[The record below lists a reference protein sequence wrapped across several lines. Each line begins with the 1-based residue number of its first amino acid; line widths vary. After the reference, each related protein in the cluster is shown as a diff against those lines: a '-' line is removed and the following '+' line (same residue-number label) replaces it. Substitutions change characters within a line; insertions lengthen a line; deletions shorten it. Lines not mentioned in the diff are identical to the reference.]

1 MKNYI
6 FDYTSF
12 VNETFRSDLKPRI
25 KKDFIDPNKVYDYTI
40 GNAKLDQLV
49 SNYNFKPENQRINIL
64 PNDTVRFY
72 TTEPGKFT
80 HIKNIIK
87 KKIND
92 DIKKYK
98 IENPKTEIYYN
109 VINGISDNPELSQ
122 KVEIVGVLAATF
134 ID

>member
-1 MKNYI
+1 MKKLI
-6 FDYTSF
+6 FDYNSF
-12 VNETFRSDLKPRI
+12 VNEMFRSDLKPRI

-72 TTEPGKFT
+72 ITEPGKFT

-98 IENPKTEIYYN
+98 IEDPKIEIYYN